1 MKERSEG
8 LSKITKGGASNSEG
22 PVEKTASEVIVDE
35 LIEAGVKYV
44 FGIPGH
50 TSLGVSEAIRKR
62 TEIKFITVRHEET
75 AALMASAYAKLTN
88 QLGVVLTIAGPG
100 ATNLMTGLYDAK
112 MDHAPVLALTGQVE
126 LQFIGRDVL
135 QEIDQNALFESV
147 SLFNKVIT
155 TPEETS
161 EITLLAI
168 KNALVRRGVSHL
180 GVPINIQKSKTIQL
194 AKPIRS
200 RIPPLRIRPAEDL
213 CKKAANMINS
223 AKRPAMI
230 MGWGA
235 RFATDHVAHLAQ
247 KIGAPIATT
256 FKAKGLISE
265 FDPQVV
271 GVFGSVGS
279 DPAKELVHS
288 ADLLIALGSS
298 FSAQTGIPQD
308 KPIIQ
313 IDYDPMAL
321 SKRFPVELPLWGS
334 IEDTVPLLSSLVEE
348 RDNRT
353 TLDKINQLMR
363 QWDRKVESVT
373 SQDGVPIHPARVL
386 KALQEV
392 LPEESVI
399 SIDVG
404 DNSWWFG
411 KYFRMGGQKFILSG
425 YLATMGFGFA
435 GALGAGFAFP
445 DRKSITL
452 TGDGA
457 FSMVMA
463 DFTTAV
469 KHNLPVVAIVY
480 DNSELS
486 MIIHEEKMEGYP
498 KFATEL
504 VNPNF
509 ADFADSCGGVG
520 FEVKEPSELE
530 PTLERAIS
538 SEKPCVVDVHTNPT
552 KFWMTEHQ

>member
-1 MKERSEG
+1 LLGIPEGHDLGSEG
-8 LSKITKGGASNSEG
+8 S
-22 PVEKTASEVIVDE
+22 VEKTASELIVDE
-35 LIEAGVKYV
+35 LEYAGVKYV

-50 TSLGVSEAIRKR
+50 SSLGVSDAIRKR
-62 TEIKFITVRHEET
+62 TTMKFITVRHEET
-75 AALMASAYAKLTN
+75 AALIASAYAKLTN

-135 QEIDQNALFESV
+135 QEIDQNALFEPV

-155 TPEETS
+155 TAEETS

-180 GVPINIQKSKTIQL
+180 GVPVNIQRSKTIQP
-194 AKPIRS
+194 AKPIKNRV
-200 RIPPLRIRPAEDL
+200 PALRIRPTEDL
-213 CKKAANMINS
+213 CKKAADMINS
-223 AKRPAMI
+223 AQRPAI
-230 MGWGA
+230 VLGWGA
-235 RFATDHVAHLAQ
+235 RFATDQVLELAH

-271 GVFGSVGS
+271 GVFGSVGT
-279 DPAKELVHS
+279 DPAKELVRG
-288 ADLLIALGSS
+288 ADLLVVLGSS

-308 KPIIQ
+308 KPIVQ
-313 IDYDPMAL
+313 VDYDSMVL
-321 SKRFPVELPLWGS
+321 GKRFPVEAPLWGS
-334 IEDTVPLLSSLVEE
+334 VEDTVPLLSSLAEE
-348 RDNRT
+348 RDNKPT
-353 TLDKINQLMR
+353 ISKIQQLMS
-363 QWDRKVESVT
+363 QWARKVKSVT
-373 SQDGVPIHPARVL
+373 SQDVVPIHPARVL

-435 GALGAGFAFP
+435 GALAAGFAFP

-457 FSMVMA
+457 FSMLMA

-469 KHNLPVVAIVY
+469 KHNLPLVAVVY
-480 DNSELS
+480 DNTELS
-486 MIIHEEKMEGYP
+486 MIIHEEQMEGYP
-498 KFATEL
+498 KFGTEL

-509 ADFADSCGGVG
+509 ANYAISCGGDG
-520 FEVKEPSELE
+520 FEVSEPGELE
-530 PTLERAIS
+530 PVLERAINS
-538 SEKPCVVDVHTNPT
+538 VKPCVVDVHTDPT
-552 KFWMTEHQ
+552 RFWMTEH

>member
-1 MKERSEG
+1 
-8 LSKITKGGASNSEG
+8 LSKPTKGKASSEEG

-35 LIEAGVKYV
+35 LVEAGVKYV

-50 TSLGVSEAIRKR
+50 TSLGLSEAIRKR
-62 TEIKFITVRHEET
+62 SDISFITVRHEET
-75 AALMASAYAKLTN
+75 AALMASAYAKLTD

-155 TPEETS
+155 TPEETG

-180 GVPINIQKSKTIQL
+180 GVPVNIQRSKTMQL
-194 AKPIRS
+194 AKPTKN
-200 RIPPLRIRPAEDL
+200 RITPLRIRPAEDL
-213 CKKAANMINS
+213 LRKATALINS
-223 AKRPAMI
+223 AKHPAMI

-235 RFATDHVAHLAQ
+235 RFATNHVAELAH

-279 DPAKELVHS
+279 DPAKELVHG
-288 ADLLIALGSS
+288 ADLLIVLGSS

-313 IDYDPMAL
+313 VDYDSMVL
-321 SKRFPVELPLWGS
+321 GKRFPIELPLWGS
-334 IEDTVPLLSSLVEE
+334 VEDTVPLLTSLAEE
-348 RDNRT
+348 RDNKP
-353 TLDKINQLMR
+353 TLDNIQRLMR
-363 QWDRKVESVT
+363 QWNRKVESVT
-373 SQDGVPIHPARVL
+373 SQDEIPIHPARVL

-445 DRKSITL
+445 DRKSVTL

-469 KHNLPVVAIVY
+469 KHNLPVVAVVY
-480 DNSELS
+480 NNSELS

-509 ADFADSCGGVG
+509 ADFANSCGGQG
-520 FEVKEPSELE
+520 FEVKEPGELE
-530 PTLERAIS
+530 PVLERAID

-552 KFWMTEHQ
+552 KFWMTEH

>member
-1 MKERSEG
+1 
-8 LSKITKGGASNSEG
+8 
-22 PVEKTASEVIVDE
+22 
-35 LIEAGVKYV
+35 
-44 FGIPGH
+44 
-50 TSLGVSEAIRKR
+50 
-62 TEIKFITVRHEET
+62 
-75 AALMASAYAKLTN
+75 
-88 QLGVVLTIAGPG
+88 
-100 ATNLMTGLYDAK
+100 
-112 MDHAPVLALTGQVE
+112 
-126 LQFIGRDVL
+126 
-135 QEIDQNALFESV
+135 
-147 SLFNKVIT
+147 
-155 TPEETS
+155 
-161 EITLLAI
+161 
-168 KNALVRRGVSHL
+168 
-180 GVPINIQKSKTIQL
+180 
-194 AKPIRS
+194 
-200 RIPPLRIRPAEDL
+200 
-213 CKKAANMINS
+213 MINS
-223 AKRPAMI
+223 AQRPAMI
-230 MGWGA
+230 VGWGA
-235 RFATDHVAHLAQ
+235 RFATDDVAQLAQ

-288 ADLLIALGSS
+288 ADLLIVLGSS

-308 KPIIQ
+308 KPIVQ
-313 IDYDPMAL
+313 VDYDSMVL
-321 SKRFPVELPLWGS
+321 GKRFPVELPLWGS
-334 IEDTVPLLSSLVEE
+334 VEDTVPLLNTLVEE
-348 RDNRT
+348 RDNKPM
-353 TLDKINQLMR
+353 LDKIQQLMH

-373 SQDGVPIHPARVL
+373 SQDEVPIHPARVL

-445 DRKSITL
+445 DRKSIAL

-457 FSMVMA
+457 FSMLMA

-469 KHNLPVVAIVY
+469 KHNLPVVVIVY
-480 DNSELS
+480 NNNELS

-498 KFATEL
+498 KFATDL

-509 ADFADSCGGVG
+509 ADFAISCGGAG

-530 PTLERAIS
+530 QALEGAINS
-538 SEKPCVVDVHTNPT
+538 DKPCIVDVHTNPT
-552 KFWMTEHQ
+552 KFWMTEH

>member
-1 MKERSEG
+1 MGKEGS
-8 LSKITKGGASNSEG
+8 A
-22 PVEKTASEVIVDE
+22 EKTASELIVDE
-35 LIEAGVKYV
+35 LEYAGVKYV

-50 TSLGVSEAIRKR
+50 SSLGVSDAIRKR
-62 TEIKFITVRHEET
+62 TTMKFITVRHEET
-75 AALMASAYAKLTN
+75 AALIASAYAKLTN

-135 QEIDQNALFESV
+135 QEIDQNALFEPV

-155 TPEETS
+155 TAEETS

-180 GVPINIQKSKTIQL
+180 GVPVNIQRSKTIQP
-194 AKPIRS
+194 ARPIENRV
-200 RIPPLRIRPAEDL
+200 PQLRIRPAEDL
-213 CKKAANMINS
+213 CKKAADMINS
-223 AKRPAMI
+223 AERPAI
-230 MGWGA
+230 ILGWGA
-235 RFATDHVAHLAQ
+235 RFATDQVLELAQ

-279 DPAKELVHS
+279 DPAKELVRS
-288 ADLLIALGSS
+288 ADLLVVLGSS

-313 IDYDPMAL
+313 VDYDSMVL
-321 SKRFPVELPLWGS
+321 GKRFPVESPLWGS
-334 IEDTVPLLSSLVEE
+334 VEDTAPLLSTLVEE
-348 RDNRT
+348 RDNKPTISRI
-353 TLDKINQLMR
+353 KQLMS

-373 SQDGVPIHPARVL
+373 SQDVVPIHPARVL

-435 GALGAGFAFP
+435 GALAAGFAFP

-457 FSMVMA
+457 FSMLMA

-469 KHNLPVVAIVY
+469 KHNLPLVAIVY
-480 DNSELS
+480 DNAELS
-486 MIIHEEKMEGYP
+486 MIIHEEQMEGFP

-504 VNPNF
+504 KNPNF
-509 ADFADSCGGVG
+509 ANYAISCGGEG
-520 FEVKEPSELE
+520 FEVREPGELE
-530 PTLERAIS
+530 PVLERAINLD
-538 SEKPCVVDVHTNPT
+538 KPCVVDVHTDPT
-552 KFWMTEHQ
+552 KFWMTEH

>member
-1 MKERSEG
+1 MPDRVESQVP
-8 LSKITKGGASNSEG
+8 SSEG
-22 PVEKTASEVIVDE
+22 PVEKTASEIIVDE
-35 LIEAGVKYV
+35 LVYAGVKYV

-62 TEIKFITVRHEET
+62 TDIEFVTVRHEET
-75 AALMASAYAKLTN
+75 AALIASAYAKLTN

-112 MDHAPVLALTGQVE
+112 MDHSPVLALTGQVE

-135 QEIDQNALFESV
+135 QEIDQNALFEPV
-147 SLFNKVIT
+147 SAFNKVIT
-155 TPEETS
+155 TAEETG

-180 GVPINIQKSKTIQL
+180 GVPINIQRSKTIQP
-194 AKPIRS
+194 AKSLKNRL
-200 RIPPLRIRPAEDL
+200 PPLRIRPAEDL
-213 CKKAANMINS
+213 CKKAADMIDS
-223 AKRPAMI
+223 AQRPAMI
-230 MGWGA
+230 VGWGA
-235 RFATDHVAHLAQ
+235 RFAVDHVARLAR
-247 KIGAPIATT
+247 KVGAPIATT

-279 DPAKELVHS
+279 DPAKELVHG
-288 ADLLIALGSS
+288 ADLLIVLGSS

-308 KPIIQ
+308 KPIVQ
-313 IDYDPMAL
+313 VDYDSMVL
-321 SKRFPVELPLWGS
+321 GKRFPVELPLWGS
-334 IEDTVPLLSSLVEE
+334 VEDTVPLLSALVEE
-348 RDNRT
+348 RDNKPT
-353 TLDKINQLMR
+353 TSRIRQLMS

-386 KALQEV
+386 KALQKV
-392 LPEESVI
+392 LPKESVI

-435 GALGAGFAFP
+435 GALAGGFAFP
-445 DRKSITL
+445 GWKSITL

-457 FSMVMA
+457 FSMLMA

-509 ADFADSCGGVG
+509 ADFAISCGGAG

-530 PTLERAIS
+530 PALERAINS
-538 SEKPCVVDVHTNPT
+538 DKPCVVDVHTNPA
-552 KFWMTEHQ
+552 KFWMTEH